1 LSAEHVKPIFDYDDL
16 DMQTFS
22 RRQVAWALVTGAS
35 IARSFAQSTNEPF
48 PHFVAKTMDGER
60 ITSESVKGKVVLID
74 FWATWCPP
82 CKKDQPVVESLLKEF
97 DKDGLIVLA
106 VNMGEPRRK
115 VKKYLET
122 SPRASKVI
130 LAQDTTLAAIC
141 DANVYPI
148 YDLIDREGRLAG
160 VQRGSGG
167 ERSLR
172 HLLAKAGLEES

>member
-1 LSAEHVKPIFDYDDL
+1 MS
-16 DMQTFS
+16 TFS
-22 RRQVAWALVTGAS
+22 RRQVAWALVSGAT
-35 IARSFAQSTNEPF
+35 IARAFALDTNELF

-82 CKKDQPVVESLLKEF
+82 CKKDQPIVESLLSEF
-97 DKDGLIVLA
+97 AKDGLMVLA

-122 SPRASKVI
+122 SPRASKIV
-130 LAQDTTLAAIC
+130 LAEDTTLAAIC

-148 YDLIDREGRLAG
+148 YNLIDREGRLAG
-160 VQRGSGG
+160 VQRGAGG
-167 ERSLR
+167 ERALR
-172 HLLAKAGLEES
+172 RLLEKAGLESSG